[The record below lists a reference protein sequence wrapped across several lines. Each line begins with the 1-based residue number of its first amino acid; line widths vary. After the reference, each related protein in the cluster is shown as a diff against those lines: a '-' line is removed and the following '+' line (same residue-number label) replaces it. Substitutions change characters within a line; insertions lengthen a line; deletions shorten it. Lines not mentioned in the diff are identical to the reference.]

1 MKDLRLQFGKSQSE
15 IAKVAD
21 VSQSNYSKY
30 ELGKLVPDMNVLIKL
45 ANYYQVSLDY
55 LCERPFNNNLGYIPE
70 DKREL
75 VKQIIELD
83 KEKSTYIRGVID
95 TLNNFIK

>member
-83 KEKSTYIRGVID
+83 KEKSIYVRGVID